1 MQHAQNYKAKMTFEN
16 AVRAVSIANVPERR
30 DLPSFPRPR
39 RPRWFPQELSST
51 AMNLTEVP
59 PVWLG
64 ILVVMRWLS
73 DGLCTF

>member
-1 MQHAQNYKAKMTFEN
+1 MQHAQNYKAKMTLEN

-30 DLPSFPRPR
+30 DLPSLPRPR